1 MIQMVGNDGSDF
13 LTRKRQ
19 LCKCVICFG
28 FCCQLSIGVSPSRL
42 PLPEDHNCIGQDKER
57 RIRGER
63 GGPRD
68 PARKMNVHKQRR
80 KGKGNEGGMG
90 FEKKSRQPCRL
101 HCYRKWNAI
110 MLRKQES
117 KWKQMCLFK
126 LTHMHNHYKHTHTC
140 CIYYI
145 HNMQWQPI
153 LYLVS
158 LSHSPVN
165 FRSFVWIESDPLLYI
180 ATQRQ
185 DSKQQH
191 KAPSV
196 SYFIAPHTGV
206 CSLFSLFPH

>member
-80 KGKGNEGGMG
+80 KGKGNEEGMG
-90 FEKKSRQPCRL
+90 FEKKADSHAGC
-101 HCYRKWNAI
+101 I
-110 MLRKQES
+110 VTES
-117 KWKQMCLFK
+117 E
-126 LTHMHNHYKHTHTC
+126 
-140 CIYYI
+140 
-145 HNMQWQPI
+145 MQ
-153 LYLVS
+153 
-158 LSHSPVN
+158 
-165 FRSFVWIESDPLLYI
+165 
-180 ATQRQ
+180 
-185 DSKQQH
+185 
-191 KAPSV
+191 
-196 SYFIAPHTGV
+196 
-206 CSLFSLFPH
+206 